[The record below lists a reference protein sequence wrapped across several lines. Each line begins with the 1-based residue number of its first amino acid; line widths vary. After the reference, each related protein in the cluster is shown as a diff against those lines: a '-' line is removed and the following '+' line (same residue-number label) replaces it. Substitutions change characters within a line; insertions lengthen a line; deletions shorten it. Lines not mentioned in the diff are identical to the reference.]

1 MNKIKSFVEK
11 FQMFI
16 TNLPKFEATGT
27 ESIGSLDPKETAQ
40 CYRKVGGSYLVV
52 YNLSGTTKHKAGF
65 VKYAGGVTSA
75 PTASK
80 TYKNGSTSETIYAD
94 TAKKIQSAVLIRRN
108 PASVLVRLMECILYA
123 IKSTEHQTISV
134 FLNSLSILLK
144 SFHKR

>member
-27 ESIGSLDPKETAQ
+27 ESIGSLDPKKTAQ

-94 TAKKIQSAVLIRRN
+94 TAKKIQSE
-108 PASVLVRLMECILYA
+108 S
-123 IKSTEHQTISV
+123 
-134 FLNSLSILLK
+134 
-144 SFHKR
+144 

>member
-40 CYRKVGGSYLVV
+40 CYKKLAAVIL
-52 YNLSGTTKHKAGF
+52 LFT
-65 VKYAGGVTSA
+65 TSA
-75 PTASK
+75 VQQNIRLDLLSMPVALHQLLQLLRLTK
-80 TYKNGSTSETIYAD
+80 MVPLQKPFMLIQL
-94 TAKKIQSAVLIRRN
+94 KKLQSAVLIRRN

-134 FLNSLSILLK
+134 ASLHTVVAVNYNPI
-144 SFHKR
+144 

>member
-94 TAKKIQSAVLIRRN
+94 TVKKYNRQSWSAG
-108 PASVLVRLMECILYA
+108 ILPVYW
-123 IKSTEHQTISV
+123 
-134 FLNSLSILLK
+134 
-144 SFHKR
+144 

>member
-52 YNLSGTTKHKAGF
+52 YNLSGTTKHKAGLPVALHQLLQLLRLTKMVPLQKPF
-65 VKYAGGVTSA
+65 ML
-75 PTASK
+75 
-80 TYKNGSTSETIYAD
+80 IQL
-94 TAKKIQSAVLIRRN
+94 KKLQSAVLIRRN

-134 FLNSLSILLK
+134 ASLHTVVAVNYNPI
-144 SFHKR
+144 

>member
-52 YNLSGTTKHKAGF
+52 YNLSGTTKHILICTTTVINIFYQKAF
-65 VKYAGGVTSA
+65 LSQVDINIVLLAHTMLRKILFQHKKSMVHL
-75 PTASK
+75 
-80 TYKNGSTSETIYAD
+80 TY
-94 TAKKIQSAVLIRRN
+94 
-108 PASVLVRLMECILYA
+108 
-123 IKSTEHQTISV
+123 
-134 FLNSLSILLK
+134 
-144 SFHKR
+144 

>member
-80 TYKNGSTSETIYAD
+80 TYKNGSTLETQPLFIASQKPFMLIQL
-94 TAKKIQSAVLIRRN
+94 KKYNRQS
-108 PASVLVRLMECILYA
+108 
-123 IKSTEHQTISV
+123 
-134 FLNSLSILLK
+134 
-144 SFHKR
+144 

>member
-80 TYKNGSTSETIYAD
+80 TYAD
-94 TAKKIQSAVLIRRN
+94 TANKIQSAVLIRRN

-134 FLNSLSILLK
+134 ASLHTVVAVNYNPI
-144 SFHKR
+144 